1 MRHIFTHPER
11 CVAGTI
17 GEPGERAFFI
27 QARDKG
33 RVISVALEKAQVQA
47 IANRLELIVA
57 EVKKSNPLISI
68 DSFPQDDAP
77 LETPVD
83 EEFQVGAISLAWN
96 ELDQLLSFELYEL
109 EDDEQDELEWRFFND
124 ASCAERISFCT
135 LTTIERSQRRAHIVE
150 WGEYSTERDATPLSR
165 EWNVMDEN
173 VIWRGPLYLDF
184 EVDLR

>member
-1 MRHIFTHPER
+1 
-11 CVAGTI
+11 VAGTI

-27 QARDKG
+27 QARNRG

-68 DSFPQDDAP
+68 ESVPQDDAP

-96 ELDQLLSFELYEL
+96 EIDKLISFELYEL
-109 EDDEQDELEWRFFND
+109 EE
-124 ASCAERISFCT
+124 
-135 LTTIERSQRRAHIVE
+135 
-150 WGEYSTERDATPLSR
+150 
-165 EWNVMDEN
+165 DEN
-173 VIWRGPLYLDF
+173 DEEGQVLEINFSLGMAIAFVQRSKALVNAGRLPCPFCAIPIDPRGHLCPRANGY
-184 EVDLR
+184 RR